1 MVEIIKGAVIPC
13 GPKSLAEPEKELR
26 FTRAAQAPL
35 FFGLSVVFLI
45 MTLAVFIL
53 STQDWGMGGPIL
65 DGWLWLC
72 LLGLLFD
79 SSQGR
84 LQIVSRS
91 SRRSLWIVTKKM
103 HYSV

>member
-1 MVEIIKGAVIPC
+1 MTEEKKTMVEIIKGAVIPC

-72 LLGLLFD
+72 LLGLLLCYWMI
-79 SSQGR
+79 R
-84 LQIVSRS
+84 LGVRCTRNAYI
-91 SRRSLWIVTKKM
+91 I
-103 HYSV
+103 